1 MSRQRVTVFVC
12 VSCRA
17 TSDGG
22 DDNVSK
28 PGEALAPALEAHLR
42 TAGATDIDVQPVEC
56 LAVCKRPCTIA
67 FAGENKWTY
76 ILGDI
81 DAEAH
86 AAEIAAAAQSFAA
99 SENGIIPWKERP
111 ASFRKGVVAR
121 VPPQT
126 CRFTRSAE

>member
-17 TSDGG
+17 ANDGG
-22 DDNVSK
+22 DSTFEK

-42 TAGATDIDVQPVEC
+42 DAGATDIDVQPVDC
-56 LAVCKRPCTIA
+56 LAVCKRPCTVA

-76 ILGDI
+76 IVGDI

-86 AAEIAAAAQSFAA
+86 TAEIAAAAQSFAA

-111 ASFRKGVVAR
+111 LSFRKGVVAR

-126 CRFTRSAE
+126 YRFTGSAE

>member
-17 TSDGG
+17 PADGG
-22 DDNVSK
+22 DSDTGK
-28 PGEALAPALEAHLR
+28 PGDALVPAIEAHLR
-42 TAGATDIDVQPVEC
+42 NAGATDIGVQPAEC
-56 LAVCKRPCTIA
+56 LAVCKRPCTVA
-67 FAGENKWTY
+67 FAGESKWTY
-76 ILGDI
+76 IVGDI
-81 DAEAH
+81 GAEAH

-111 ASFRKGVVAR
+111 LSFRKGVVAR

-126 CRFTRSAE
+126 YRFTGNAE